1 MAEKMKQGSKSV
13 VESLINHH
21 VDYVFGIPGAK
32 IDGVFNELEDQG
44 PELIVTRHEQNA
56 AFMAQ
61 AIGRLTGEPG
71 VVIATS
77 GPGASNLATGLVT
90 ATAEGD
96 PVLAIAGQVKR
107 SDLLKLTH
115 QSMDN
120 AALFQP
126 ITKYSAEIQD
136 PETISEVIANAY
148 RMAKSSKKGASFISI
163 PQDVVDA
170 PVQGNVIKP
179 LSDPKLGSASADD
192 IRYLAE
198 RIREAKL
205 PVLLVG
211 MRGSSEKETLA
222 IRQLVEKTALPVV
235 ETFQAAG
242 VISRELEAHFFGR
255 VGLFRNQPGDMLL
268 KRSDLVIAIGY
279 DPIEYEA
286 RNWNAEKDARI
297 IVIDEAPAE
306 IDPFM
311 QPERELIGDIS
322 ATLDLLTG
330 SLEPQQVSE
339 DAKEYLASL
348 QAKLTERDIVQSK
361 GEAGILHPLEVI
373 NTLQSK
379 VTDDMTVTVD
389 VGSHYIWM
397 ARHFRSYE
405 PRHLLFSN
413 GMQTLGVALPWA
425 ISAALVRPNTQIVSV
440 SGDGGFLFSAQ
451 DLETAVRKK
460 LNIVHLIWNDGH
472 YNMVEFQEKMKYQ
485 RASGVDFGPVDSVK
499 YAEAFGAKGI
509 RATSVEE
516 LEKAY
521 EEKLEDVFKSKTE
534 DKEECVSDLINNDK
548 DGANILD
555 EGFATEGP
563 VIIDIPIDYRDNEK
577 LGETI
582 LPDQFY

>member
-61 AIGRLTGEPG
+61 AIGRITGEPG

-485 RASGVDFGPVDSVK
+485 RASGVDFGLVDFVK

-516 LEKAY
+516 LEKA
-521 EEKLEDVFKSKTE
+521 LE
-534 DKEECVSDLINNDK
+534 
-548 DGANILD
+548 

>member
-1 MAEKMKQGSKSV
+1 MAKKMKQGSKSV

-61 AIGRLTGEPG
+61 AIGRITGEPG

-485 RASGVDFGPVDSVK
+485 RASGVDFGPVDFVK

-509 RATSVEE
+509 RATSVEKA
-516 LEKAY
+516 LE
-521 EEKLEDVFKSKTE
+521 
-534 DKEECVSDLINNDK
+534 
-548 DGANILD
+548 

>member
-61 AIGRLTGEPG
+61 AIGRITGEPG

-485 RASGVDFGPVDSVK
+485 RASGVDFGPVDFVK

-516 LEKAY
+516 LEKAL
-521 EEKLEDVFKSKTE
+521 EEGL
-534 DKEECVSDLINNDK
+534 
-548 DGANILD
+548 A
-555 EGFATEGP
+555 
-563 VIIDIPIDYRDNEK
+563 
-577 LGETI
+577 
-582 LPDQFY
+582 

>member
-61 AIGRLTGEPG
+61 AIGRITGEPG

-77 GPGASNLATGLVT
+77 GPGASNLATGLAT

-170 PVQGNVIKP
+170 PVEGNIIKP

-460 LNIVHLIWNDGH
+460 LNIVHLIWNDGR

-485 RASGVDFGPVDSVK
+485 RASGVDFGPVDFVK

-516 LEKAY
+516 LEKA
-521 EEKLEDVFKSKTE
+521 LE
-534 DKEECVSDLINNDK
+534 
-548 DGANILD
+548 

>member
-1 MAEKMKQGSKSV
+1 MDEKMKQGSKSV

-61 AIGRLTGEPG
+61 AIGRITGEPG

-148 RMAKSSKKGASFISI
+148 RMAKSSKKSASFISI

-222 IRQLVEKTALPVV
+222 IRQLVGKTALPVV

-348 QAKLTERDIVQSK
+348 QAELTERDIVQSK

-485 RASGVDFGPVDSVK
+485 RASGVDFGPVDFVK

-516 LEKAY
+516 LEKA
-521 EEKLEDVFKSKTE
+521 LE
-534 DKEECVSDLINNDK
+534 
-548 DGANILD
+548 

>member
-1 MAEKMKQGSKSV
+1 MAKKMKQGSKSV

-61 AIGRLTGEPG
+61 AIGRITGEPG

-170 PVQGNVIKP
+170 PVQGNIIKP

-339 DAKEYLASL
+339 DAKEYLDSL

-460 LNIVHLIWNDGH
+460 LNIVHLIWNDGR

-485 RASGVDFGPVDSVK
+485 RASGVDFGPVDFVK

-516 LEKAY
+516 LEKA
-521 EEKLEDVFKSKTE
+521 LE
-534 DKEECVSDLINNDK
+534 
-548 DGANILD
+548 

>member
-1 MAEKMKQGSKSV
+1 MDKKMKQGSKSV

-61 AIGRLTGEPG
+61 AIGRITGEPG

-170 PVQGNVIKP
+170 PVEGNIIKP

-460 LNIVHLIWNDGH
+460 LNIVHLIWNDGR

-485 RASGVDFGPVDSVK
+485 RASGVDFGPVDFVK

-516 LEKAY
+516 LEKA
-521 EEKLEDVFKSKTE
+521 LE
-534 DKEECVSDLINNDK
+534 
-548 DGANILD
+548 

>member
-61 AIGRLTGEPG
+61 AIGRITGEPG

-170 PVQGNVIKP
+170 PVEGNIIKP

-222 IRQLVEKTALPVV
+222 IRKLVEKTALPVV

-460 LNIVHLIWNDGH
+460 LNIVHLIWNDGR

-485 RASGVDFGPVDSVK
+485 RASGVDFGPVDFVK

-516 LEKAY
+516 LEKA
-521 EEKLEDVFKSKTE
+521 LE
-534 DKEECVSDLINNDK
+534 
-548 DGANILD
+548 

>member
-61 AIGRLTGEPG
+61 AIGRITGEPG

-170 PVQGNVIKP
+170 PVQGNVIKL

-485 RASGVDFGPVDSVK
+485 RASGVDFGPVDFVK

-516 LEKAY
+516 LEKA
-521 EEKLEDVFKSKTE
+521 LE
-534 DKEECVSDLINNDK
+534 
-548 DGANILD
+548 

>member
-1 MAEKMKQGSKSV
+1 MDEKMKQGSKSV

-61 AIGRLTGEPG
+61 AIGRITGEPG

-222 IRQLVEKTALPVV
+222 IRQLVGKTALPVV

-348 QAKLTERDIVQSK
+348 QAELTERDIVQSK

-485 RASGVDFGPVDSVK
+485 RASGVDFGPVEFVK

-516 LEKAY
+516 LEKA
-521 EEKLEDVFKSKTE
+521 LE
-534 DKEECVSDLINNDK
+534 
-548 DGANILD
+548 

>member
-13 VESLINHH
+13 VESLVNHH

-61 AIGRLTGEPG
+61 AIGRITGEPG

-485 RASGVDFGPVDSVK
+485 RASGVDFGPVDFVK

-516 LEKAY
+516 LEKA
-521 EEKLEDVFKSKTE
+521 LE
-534 DKEECVSDLINNDK
+534 
-548 DGANILD
+548 
-555 EGFATEGP
+555 EGFATDGP

>member
-1 MAEKMKQGSKSV
+1 MDEKMKQGSKSV

-61 AIGRLTGEPG
+61 AIGRITGEPG

-170 PVQGNVIKP
+170 PVQGNIIKP

-322 ATLDLLTG
+322 ATIDLLTG

-339 DAKEYLASL
+339 DAKEYLDSL
-348 QAKLTERDIVQSK
+348 QAKLTERNIVQSK

-460 LNIVHLIWNDGH
+460 LDIVHLIWNDGR

-485 RASGVDFGPVDSVK
+485 RASGVDFGPVDFVK

-516 LEKAY
+516 LEKA
-521 EEKLEDVFKSKTE
+521 LE
-534 DKEECVSDLINNDK
+534 
-548 DGANILD
+548 

>member
-32 IDGVFNELEDQG
+32 IDGVFNELEDHG

-61 AIGRLTGEPG
+61 AIGRITGEPG

-170 PVQGNVIKP
+170 PVQGNIIKP

-460 LNIVHLIWNDGH
+460 LDIVHLIWNDGR

-485 RASGVDFGPVDSVK
+485 RASGIDFGPVDFVK

-509 RATSVEE
+509 RATSIEE
-516 LEKAY
+516 LEKA
-521 EEKLEDVFKSKTE
+521 LE
-534 DKEECVSDLINNDK
+534 
-548 DGANILD
+548 

>member
-61 AIGRLTGEPG
+61 AIGRITGEPG

-170 PVQGNVIKP
+170 PVEGNIIKP

-211 MRGSSEKETLA
+211 MRGSSEKETVA

-460 LNIVHLIWNDGH
+460 LNIVHLIWNDGR

-485 RASGVDFGPVDSVK
+485 RASGVDFGPVDFVK

-516 LEKAY
+516 LEKA
-521 EEKLEDVFKSKTE
+521 LE
-534 DKEECVSDLINNDK
+534 
-548 DGANILD
+548 

>member
-61 AIGRLTGEPG
+61 AIGRITGEPG

-170 PVQGNVIKP
+170 PVEGNIIKP

-322 ATLDLLTG
+322 ATLDLLTD

-460 LNIVHLIWNDGH
+460 LNIVHLIWNDGR

-485 RASGVDFGPVDSVK
+485 RASGVDFGPVDFVK

-516 LEKAY
+516 LEKA
-521 EEKLEDVFKSKTE
+521 LE
-534 DKEECVSDLINNDK
+534 
-548 DGANILD
+548 

>member
-61 AIGRLTGEPG
+61 AIGRITGEPG

-348 QAKLTERDIVQSK
+348 QAKLTERDVVQSK

-485 RASGVDFGPVDSVK
+485 RASGVDFGPVDFVK

-516 LEKAY
+516 LEKA
-521 EEKLEDVFKSKTE
+521 LE
-534 DKEECVSDLINNDK
+534 
-548 DGANILD
+548 

>member
-61 AIGRLTGEPG
+61 AIGRITGEPG

-170 PVQGNVIKP
+170 PVQGNIIKP

-286 RNWNAEKDARI
+286 RNWNAEKDARM

-322 ATLDLLTG
+322 ATIDLLTG

-339 DAKEYLASL
+339 DAKEYLDSL
-348 QAKLTERDIVQSK
+348 QAKLTERNIVQSK

-460 LNIVHLIWNDGH
+460 LDIVHLIWNDGR

-485 RASGVDFGPVDSVK
+485 RASGVDFGPVDFVK

-509 RATSVEE
+509 RATSIEE
-516 LEKAY
+516 LEKA
-521 EEKLEDVFKSKTE
+521 LE
-534 DKEECVSDLINNDK
+534 
-548 DGANILD
+548 